1 MKQKGVS
8 IIISTY
14 NWPHALQL
22 SLNSLLKQTILPSE
36 IIIAD
41 DGSTD
46 ETKKVVLDFSK
57 KTSIPVIHCW
67 QEDKGF
73 RLSLIRNKAL
83 ANCNYEYVIQIDGDI
98 ICHQKFIEDHLY
110 YSEKGYFLCGRRCK
124 LEIEDT
130 TKSIE
135 TNTLVLTSKSLN
147 SNKLHYKKRISL
159 IFKILKSNLINPL
172 IKTGVQGCNMSFWL
186 EDVTAING
194 YNNDFEGW
202 GKEDDELV
210 LRLNRYGLKRRT
222 LKFGAIAYHLMHEA
236 RDLKNL
242 NINEALLEKI
252 EKNETVKTTKGIA
265 NLK

>member
-1 MKQKGVS
+1 MKKKGVS

-14 NWPHALQL
+14 NWPHALRL
-22 SLNSLLKQTILPSE
+22 SLNSLLKQTVLPDE
-36 IIIAD
+36 IIVAD

-46 ETKKVVLDFSK
+46 ETKEVILAFSK

-83 ANCNYEYVIQIDGDI
+83 ANCNFEYVIQIDGDI
-98 ICHQKFIEDHLY
+98 ICHNQFIKDHLF

-130 TKSIE
+130 TQSIE
-135 TNTLVLTSKSLN
+135 SDKLILTDRSLKK
-147 SNKLHYKKRISL
+147 NKLHYKKRVPFMFTL
-159 IFKILKSNLINPL
+159 LKNNLINPL
-172 IKTGVQGCNMSFWL
+172 IETGVQGCNMSFWL
-186 EDVTAING
+186 EDVIAING

-210 LRLNRYGLKRRT
+210 LRLNRYGLKRKT
-222 LKFGAIAYHLMHEA
+222 LKFGAIAYHLMHDA
-236 RDLKNL
+236 RDNKNL

-252 EKNETVKTTKGIA
+252 EKTENIKTSKGID
-265 NLK
+265 NLN